1 MHHQRREVPQA
12 KPRRNFPAEL
22 KQEAVDLLRR
32 RQKPALQVAR
42 ELGIGQTTL
51 NRWNRQADQMPLG
64 AKGFLATEEVRAL
77 RPEVERLRQ
86 ERDILNKAVV
96 AFFAK

>member
-1 MHHQRREVPQA
+1 MA
-12 KPRRNFPAEL
+12 KPRRSFTPEF

-32 RQKPALQVAR
+32 SQKPAMQVAR

-51 NRWNRQADQMPLG
+51 NRWNRQADQRPLG
-64 AKGFLATEEVRAL
+64 TKGFLATEEVKAL
-77 RPEVERLRQ
+77 RREVERLRQ

-96 AFFAK
+96 AFFAKESP